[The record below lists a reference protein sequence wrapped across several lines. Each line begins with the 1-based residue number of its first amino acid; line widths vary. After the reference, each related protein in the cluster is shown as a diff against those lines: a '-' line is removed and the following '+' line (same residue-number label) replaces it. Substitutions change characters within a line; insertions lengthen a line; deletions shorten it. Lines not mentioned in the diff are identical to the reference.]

1 MNKNYDFSGY
11 VTRYGI
17 ECSDGRTI
25 QAGAFDN
32 WDGKTVPLIWN
43 HGDESNSNV
52 LGNITL
58 EARPDGVYGYG
69 SFNNTENGRDAREQV
84 THGDITDMSIHA
96 NHLKQLVTGTTLGG
110 LPAKSVFGGNIK
122 EVSLVPCGA
131 NIGAFIDTPVIEHG
145 DDGYEYT
152 EGTIYLGNVD
162 VYPDEI
168 NHADD
173 DEKEEPEMAEETK
186 GGKSTKEIWET
197 MNEDQQNLT
206 AYMVQMALENK
217 GDGDDDAEHSD
228 DDYYENGDDYM
239 KHSAFTG
246 NSGYTYEDEL
256 KHSQDGLRN
265 ELNSFFKDNS
275 PEVLRKKRE
284 ITSLRDFIGDSVM
297 AMRESLTHGDDDLG
311 LPENLGVTYG
321 IENIGFLFPD
331 AKALNNEPDFIK
343 RDTTWVGKF
352 YGKTKK
358 TPFAKIKTVH
368 ADITE
373 ERARAKGYITGNQ
386 KWAEVFTLLTREVGP
401 TTIYKLQEMDRDIVL
416 DITSLNVLAFI
427 KKEMRWMLDEE
438 IARAGLVGDGR
449 EPDDRDKINETNI
462 KPIYTDA
469 DLYSIKVAIPV
480 TNKMNEAD
488 KAKALIRAAI
498 KARKKYKGSG
508 SPTMFTTADNL
519 TEMLL
524 LEDGVGRDLYDT
536 EEKLARK
543 VRASEIVECEVMEGL
558 TREVEGK
565 TRELAA
571 IIVNPVDYTYGANN
585 GGEVTMFE
593 DFDLHFNK
601 HEVLMETR
609 CSGMLVKPFSAI
621 VLEFVPAE

>member
-1 MNKNYDFSGY
+1 
-11 VTRYGI
+11 
-17 ECSDGRTI
+17 
-25 QAGAFDN
+25 
-32 WDGKTVPLIWN
+32 
-43 HGDESNSNV
+43 
-52 LGNITL
+52 
-58 EARPDGVYGYG
+58 
-69 SFNNTENGRDAREQV
+69 
-84 THGDITDMSIHA
+84 
-96 NHLKQLVTGTTLGG
+96 
-110 LPAKSVFGGNIK
+110 
-122 EVSLVPCGA
+122 
-131 NIGAFIDTPVIEHG
+131 
-145 DDGYEYT
+145 
-152 EGTIYLGNVD
+152 
-162 VYPDEI
+162 
-168 NHADD
+168 
-173 DEKEEPEMAEETK
+173 
-186 GGKSTKEIWET
+186 
-197 MNEDQQNLT
+197 
-206 AYMVQMALENK
+206 
-217 GDGDDDAEHSD
+217 
-228 DDYYENGDDYM
+228 
-239 KHSAFTG
+239 
-246 NSGYTYEDEL
+246 
-256 KHSQDGLRN
+256 
-265 ELNSFFKDNS
+265 
-275 PEVLRKKRE
+275 
-284 ITSLRDFIGDSVM
+284 
-297 AMRESLTHGDDDLG
+297 
-311 LPENLGVTYG
+311 
-321 IENIGFLFPD
+321 
-331 AKALNNEPDFIK
+331 
-343 RDTTWVGKF
+343 
-352 YGKTKK
+352 
-358 TPFAKIKTVH
+358 
-368 ADITE
+368 
-373 ERARAKGYITGNQ
+373 
-386 KWAEVFTLLTREVGP
+386 
-401 TTIYKLQEMDRDIVL
+401 
-416 DITSLNVLAFI
+416 
-427 KKEMRWMLDEE
+427 MLDEE